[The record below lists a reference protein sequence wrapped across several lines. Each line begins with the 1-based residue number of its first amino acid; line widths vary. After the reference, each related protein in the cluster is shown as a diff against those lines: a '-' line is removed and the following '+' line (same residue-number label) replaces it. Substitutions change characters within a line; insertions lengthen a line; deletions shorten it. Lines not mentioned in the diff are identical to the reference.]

1 MDLATYSKGN
11 IGRHYMVADGF
22 VNGPVVNRNG
32 AMHMYTDRQ
41 THAHTHTHTQ
51 TQTHAHTHTHTHTHT
66 GPVVMRNGAM
76 STELSLRYGDGRIRI
91 QVLYAPVCLTS
102 ET

>member
-1 MDLATYSKGN
+1 
-11 IGRHYMVADGF
+11 
-22 VNGPVVNRNG
+22 
-32 AMHMYTDRQ
+32 
-41 THAHTHTHTQ
+41 
-51 TQTHAHTHTHTHTHT
+51 
-66 GPVVMRNGAM
+66 MRNGAM

>member
-41 THAHTHTHTQ
+41 IHAHTQTQTQ
-51 TQTHAHTHTHTHTHT
+51 TQTHAHTRRRKKRVAARRLGAARRRTRRGWHTRC
-66 GPVVMRNGAM
+66 G
-76 STELSLRYGDGRIRI
+76 
-91 QVLYAPVCLTS
+91 
-102 ET
+102 

>member
-41 THAHTHTHTQ
+41 THAHTQ
-51 TQTHAHTHTHTHTHT
+51 THTHTHTHT